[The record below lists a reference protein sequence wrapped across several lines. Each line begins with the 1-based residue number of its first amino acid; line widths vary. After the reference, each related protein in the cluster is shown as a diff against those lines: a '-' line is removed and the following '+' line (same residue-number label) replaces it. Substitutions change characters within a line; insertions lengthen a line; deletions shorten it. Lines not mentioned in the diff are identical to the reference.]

1 MNAIKP
7 IAEISLWCVRG
18 GRVIPF
24 IASVSSP
31 YEDENGEDWRCK
43 VSLGDILEH
52 HISSLR
58 QVNSMLALVAAIQ
71 FIATFLKKRSEMGDE
86 FYFDAELSE
95 KIDDVSELFL
105 MPEVT

>member
-71 FIATFLKKRSEMGDE
+71 FIATFLKKDRRWGMSSILT
-86 FYFDAELSE
+86 LSFQR
-95 KIDDVSELFL
+95 KSMMFQSYSGCLK
-105 MPEVT
+105 